1 MKRPR
6 NMARLARLVGL
17 LLSAWLATALPCA
30 AQPQPVPAPITGPAE
45 AALLQGLGGREGIT
59 TLVDEFVN
67 RVMGNTQV
75 GHFFKDVKPK
85 HLKQQISDQICQL
98 LGGGCVY
105 DGETM
110 KTSHADMK
118 VTRPDFLVV
127 VALLQDSMDARGI
140 PFAVQN
146 QLLARLAP
154 MHRDIITR

>member
-1 MKRPR
+1 MKRRRTLSGAPR
-6 NMARLARLVGL
+6 FASVLLAAGL
-17 LLSAWLATALPCA
+17 AAALPCA
-30 AQPQPVPAPITGPAE
+30 AQPQPVPPPVTGPAE
-45 AALLQGLGGREGIT
+45 AALLQALGARGGIT
-59 TLVDEFVN
+59 LLVDDFVN
-67 RVMGNTQV
+67 RLVGDTRV

-98 LGGGCVY
+98 LGGGCDY

-127 VALLQDSMDARGI
+127 VALLQDSMDAQGI